1 MKRYIRQILLGTL
14 LLGSACTNHQEVI
27 EGDTSVSVVFKT
39 RQLPSTKGEND
50 DEISVLIFRK
60 EKDQFTKVESIQ
72 ESPWLFEQEQLQKN
86 ILLPTGIY
94 RFLLAKGFSNSPG
107 NSGKISFVTDNNP
120 GNLVSTSYD
129 RNYYFQYPTRTLN
142 GQTELNHCTTALFTD
157 KNEESTQNSQTEY
170 DLSQT
175 NRTLISRKISHLQG
189 QLCFIIQRA
198 KKENGQ
204 YTLIDSPENSF
215 DNALKK
221 ISAINLTIEGSSQ
234 CCYLSET
241 GLIFKSPMS
250 YHCLVQLQNGDYS
263 FKRFDAD
270 QFVSL
275 FSPIIEKTDY
285 QRYEGAAYCEGPLLF
300 PAPLDQTIRVTIDID
315 YTGTLKN
322 KTFTLENIPLER
334 NKMYLFT
341 LWLLNED
348 VDISIS
354 PDADL
359 DLEELKFNNQITG
372 NDGFWN

>member
-1 MKRYIRQILLGTL
+1 MRDWI
-14 LLGSACTNHQEVI
+14 
-27 EGDTSVSVVFKT
+27 
-39 RQLPSTKGEND
+39 
-50 DEISVLIFRK
+50 
-60 EKDQFTKVESIQ
+60 
-72 ESPWLFEQEQLQKN
+72 
-86 ILLPTGIY
+86 
-94 RFLLAKGFSNSPG
+94 
-107 NSGKISFVTDNNP
+107 
-120 GNLVSTSYD
+120 
-129 RNYYFQYPTRTLN
+129 YFQYPTRTLN

-157 KNEESTQNSQTEY
+157 KNEESAQNSQTEY

-175 NRTLISRKISHLQG
+175 NRTLIARKISHLQG

-348 VDISIS
+348 IDISIS